1 MLSEYHR
8 DLLVV
13 IGLALAAAQTLIA
26 FIALF
31 LERRLESSVEKIG
44 ALRKLRLPLIKVAL
58 LVFLSECLI
67 GIAFAGGPSF
77 K

>member
-13 IGLALAAAQTLIA
+13 TGLALAAAQTLIA

-31 LERRLESSVEKIG
+31 IERQRGSNVEKINI
-44 ALRKLRLPLIKVAL
+44 LRLI
-58 LVFLSECLI
+58 FLSIFTVFVVAALTGC
-67 GIAFAGGPSF
+67 
-77 K
+77 